1 MFPSDSPFDCI
12 WNKYCHYF
20 WVYIAASQQIHIL
33 EIYWGK
39 LFVEVVQTVK
49 REQGLLV
56 VGKLLGYKVQTA
68 LPTERKFI
76 QTIDAFCW
84 TPKSFAQRITFLS
97 NIKHGEFSEKI
108 LYPLTMHRAS
118 DKVRLDSNSP
128 RVVVS
133 SDNFYTVIAPN
144 AQEHEILYWLI
155 KRSQETKQTK
165 WSTIQ

>member
-1 MFPSDSPFDCI
+1 MFSSDSPFDCI
-12 WNKYCHYF
+12 WNIYCHCF
-20 WVYIAASQQIHIL
+20 WVYSCISTDTCTGDIL
-33 EIYWGK
+33 GE

-97 NIKHGEFSEKI
+97 NIKHGEFSENI
-108 LYPLTMHRAS
+108 LYPLTMHRVS